1 MAFIYSLL
9 LTLFGLMFQFDIFKK
24 NDFGVLFLTFWLFEQ
39 SMIGLAFML
48 GAFLRRA
55 EQAVT
60 VGFALFLIAFIFFF
74 VITFGFPYGAYKK
87 TAPFSYQYDITTKQ
101 YVLKDSKGDRAAE
114 PLFSLLPPNLLS
126 KNIADLGALTA
137 TDKNNGIRFSEAYS
151 YCTINPDLC
160 NPPYSV
166 GNSWSWYIGMY
177 FVYSLIGLY
186 LENVLPDAMGVKK
199 APWYLFTPAYW
210 GLSTAHITDDPDAV
224 IEASK
229 DEDVLSEESTAKT
242 RANQDMDGANAIEI
256 RGLTQT
262 FKRGGKPFHAVK
274 APWYVVKKNQLF
286 ALLGP
291 NGAGKTTTINM
302 LTGFLPPTAGN
313 ALVFGNT
320 VAHPSGM
327 NRVKRVIG
335 ICPQF
340 DILWERLTA
349 REHLIIFAI
358 IKGIKPDSV
367 YHEADKRIE
376 EVRLND
382 AANQIAGSFS
392 GGMKRRLSVAVSL
405 IGNPSVVYLD
415 EPTTGMDPIN
425 RRHVWDVIE
434 AAKQDR
440 CVVLTTHSMEEADIL
455 GDRIGIMAKGRL
467 RCIGSSVRLKSRF
480 GGGYRISVSCGDKMT
495 PNSPQSLRVKEM
507 FRESLRVE
515 VSEESKTYLH
525 FNVPTADSSALQS
538 FFELLEGKK
547 QELSIVDVQLS
558 MSTLEDVF
566 LNIAKQSEKEE
577 AMLLNKTVNVT
588 LRNGEVVGVL
598 LGNEEELVSPNGV
611 KFTVKWGAD
620 ENGNLIVVDTKESN
634 VTQKSIVVT
643 VPEGVGAGE
652 LVQVE
657 VEGQTFN
664 VTVPENAPPGTTFNA
679 TAYVEPK
686 NTNASLFSDSTM
698 IKISE
703 EEVQER
709 VTKLHTSFGQQA
721 GASFSKNLS
730 LQSRKWLTN
739 CCLVLIPIF
748 FIIIIL
754 MLQFLLEILFLGQP
768 TVRCPYCGPAN
779 DTFAKSYCNGA
790 SSCADYF
797 FPVGKTQDL
806 TYQYNL
812 QCKKVSET
820 CGGNGNDACF
830 QPQLATASQF
840 AFCPITFGIK
850 QPNLAYNTPKYYRS
864 KTPVL
869 YTQND
874 RTNAF
879 ASSVADKVISSL
891 DDFSDKLKATAKV
904 KTQTL
909 YTLLLTPMLG
919 CGGLGGVDQTFK
931 SQMCGVIQAGEGT
944 SEPCCADF
952 SLANETSLHANTSQG
967 VKFASGKGMASLY
980 GLLYSM
986 LGASLQPLLQGT
998 QMTYPEYF
1006 QTYVA
1011 SKITPRFEC
1020 VEPTYSSS
1028 LQAEMQSNPCVKMQE
1043 AVSLAA
1049 TASSD
1054 RTIYPKLSAMTSNL
1068 TKDCKLDQFKN
1079 LSAVVTLLTTSPC
1092 TCKWLFLAQTA
1103 MQNFSFFADRNLA
1116 GIEMEVPKTYNCAA
1130 KDGAYQC
1137 SNSNLQ
1143 GFFNIPEMRFSTS
1156 IWAGSTFF
1164 NEQALNPQSNYW
1176 DILNS
1181 RDTPYW
1187 KNWGKNG
1194 HGFFSLLT
1202 QSCGS
1207 TASQSHEMCYIN
1219 RTAALQGIYLQCIDS
1234 KPTWVDSKAAI
1245 DQMLYRGYYD
1255 KYGSNGSMGEQY
1267 VNAFDFLNTDGS
1279 NLNVSVMYN
1288 DTTQW
1293 ASPTGQPKSALRIMA
1308 PISNVFD
1315 AFVNVKLG
1323 GSGYKY
1329 ALSALGIKEMPQPAW
1344 KLNLDL
1350 ASSLGPFFFTLAFS
1364 LLFPT
1369 IIVSIVYEKEMKLR
1383 VIMRMMGLGNAPYWF
1398 INYIFWFIIYALFI
1412 FMLLLVASL
1421 ARLPSGYTIG
1431 LFTKQEPSVH
1441 FVFFLLFF
1449 NNTIAFA
1456 FLWTTLLR
1464 SARTSSI
1471 AATLYVLGF
1480 SLIAWLC
1487 WGVGNFFNST
1497 SVSKD
1502 LVNFITLFP
1511 LWSLYRGFNEY
1522 YQYAYVAARS
1532 GGQGLTWSKMA
1543 TDPRC
1548 GMPAVLAILAV
1559 EWVVFMLIT
1568 IYLDQV
1574 LDSGHGVPKHP
1585 LFFLGYKHR
1594 EEQMLADIEHEQ
1606 DISEFPDVQEEE
1618 ARINKLESADK
1629 SEHDAVMIHQLKK
1642 IYPGYLGGSPKVAV
1656 KSLTMGVQ
1664 HGECFG
1670 MLGPNGAGKTTTIN
1684 MLIGFTRPSGGHATV
1699 EVFSIISEMNRIYSL
1714 MGVCP
1719 QHDILWETLTA
1730 REHMT
1735 FYGRLKNLR
1744 GDDLKHAITYGL
1756 QQVNLLHVIDEK
1768 AGTFSG
1774 GMKRRL
1780 SVAISMIG
1788 NPLICYLDEPSTG
1801 LDPASRRTLWSCIK
1815 EAKKTRAIFLTTHS
1829 MEEAEGLCDR
1839 LGIFVDGQLR
1849 CIGNPKELTSRFGG
1863 FYVLSVTAEPG
1874 MEQQVF
1880 ELIKTMPS
1888 EVRVTYALAGTQK
1901 FEIPSNAVTLA
1912 TVFRIMS
1919 ENKQKLKIIDWG
1931 IANTT
1936 LEEAFIKISKNAAM
1950 T

>member
-1 MAFIYSLL
+1 MDANQSYPVTIYRQTCALLLKNFILAKRNYTSTFLRIFASFFFVLLIFLCNEGLLARFGSETYVKDIPHPTRQTVSKIPSCVPKASEKGCVTFGYSPAPKDNYFPDKDYSSLQDFISGVSWRYMRVITSFLTSRLQRWDVHCDTLIKNGIDYSTSNGTNIVPLVQENGTAADQIRGTWTRPFLNFAVPMQVQAQKEIARQVFLKDPNFKIDVAIEEFAHPAFQVSSFVGQIAPLFLLGCAMFPFVIQMNEIVLEKEQKLRQVLSSMGLTEVAYWLSWHIYQSSMAFIYSLL

-74 VITFGFPYGAYKK
+74 VITFGFPYGA
-87 TAPFSYQYDITTKQ
+87 
-101 YVLKDSKGDRAAE
+101 AAE

-335 ICPQF
+335 VCPQF

-349 REHLIIFAI
+349 REHLAIFAI

-779 DTFAKSYCNGA
+779 DTFAKSYCG
-790 SSCADYF
+790 C
-797 FPVGKTQDL
+797 
-806 TYQYNL
+806 
-812 QCKKVSET
+812 
-820 CGGNGNDACF
+820 
-830 QPQLATASQF
+830 
-840 AFCPITFGIK
+840 
-850 QPNLAYNTPKYYRS
+850 
-864 KTPVL
+864 
-869 YTQND
+869 
-874 RTNAF
+874 
-879 ASSVADKVISSL
+879 
-891 DDFSDKLKATAKV
+891 
-904 KTQTL
+904 
-909 YTLLLTPMLG
+909 LG
-919 CGGLGGVDQTFK
+919 
-931 SQMCGVIQAGEGT
+931 
-944 SEPCCADF
+944 
-952 SLANETSLHANTSQG
+952 
-967 VKFASGKGMASLY
+967 
-980 GLLYSM
+980 
-986 LGASLQPLLQGT
+986 
-998 QMTYPEYF
+998 
-1006 QTYVA
+1006 
-1011 SKITPRFEC
+1011 
-1020 VEPTYSSS
+1020 
-1028 LQAEMQSNPCVKMQE
+1028 
-1043 AVSLAA
+1043 
-1049 TASSD
+1049 
-1054 RTIYPKLSAMTSNL
+1054 
-1068 TKDCKLDQFKN
+1068 
-1079 LSAVVTLLTTSPC
+1079 
-1092 TCKWLFLAQTA
+1092 
-1103 MQNFSFFADRNLA
+1103 
-1116 GIEMEVPKTYNCAA
+1116 
-1130 KDGAYQC
+1130 
-1137 SNSNLQ
+1137 
-1143 GFFNIPEMRFSTS
+1143 
-1156 IWAGSTFF
+1156 
-1164 NEQALNPQSNYW
+1164 
-1176 DILNS
+1176 
-1181 RDTPYW
+1181 
-1187 KNWGKNG
+1187 
-1194 HGFFSLLT
+1194 
-1202 QSCGS
+1202 
-1207 TASQSHEMCYIN
+1207 
-1219 RTAALQGIYLQCIDS
+1219 
-1234 KPTWVDSKAAI
+1234 
-1245 DQMLYRGYYD
+1245 
-1255 KYGSNGSMGEQY
+1255 
-1267 VNAFDFLNTDGS
+1267 
-1279 NLNVSVMYN
+1279 
-1288 DTTQW
+1288 
-1293 ASPTGQPKSALRIMA
+1293 
-1308 PISNVFD
+1308 
-1315 AFVNVKLG
+1315 
-1323 GSGYKY
+1323 
-1329 ALSALGIKEMPQPAW
+1329 
-1344 KLNLDL
+1344 
-1350 ASSLGPFFFTLAFS
+1350 
-1364 LLFPT
+1364 
-1369 IIVSIVYEKEMKLR
+1369 
-1383 VIMRMMGLGNAPYWF
+1383 
-1398 INYIFWFIIYALFI
+1398 
-1412 FMLLLVASL
+1412 
-1421 ARLPSGYTIG
+1421 
-1431 LFTKQEPSVH
+1431 
-1441 FVFFLLFF
+1441 
-1449 NNTIAFA
+1449 
-1456 FLWTTLLR
+1456 
-1464 SARTSSI
+1464 
-1471 AATLYVLGF
+1471 
-1480 SLIAWLC
+1480 
-1487 WGVGNFFNST
+1487 
-1497 SVSKD
+1497 
-1502 LVNFITLFP
+1502 
-1511 LWSLYRGFNEY
+1511 
-1522 YQYAYVAARS
+1522 
-1532 GGQGLTWSKMA
+1532 
-1543 TDPRC
+1543 
-1548 GMPAVLAILAV
+1548 
-1559 EWVVFMLIT
+1559 
-1568 IYLDQV
+1568 
-1574 LDSGHGVPKHP
+1574 
-1585 LFFLGYKHR
+1585 
-1594 EEQMLADIEHEQ
+1594 
-1606 DISEFPDVQEEE
+1606 
-1618 ARINKLESADK
+1618 
-1629 SEHDAVMIHQLKK
+1629 
-1642 IYPGYLGGSPKVAV
+1642 
-1656 KSLTMGVQ
+1656 
-1664 HGECFG
+1664 
-1670 MLGPNGAGKTTTIN
+1670 
-1684 MLIGFTRPSGGHATV
+1684 
-1699 EVFSIISEMNRIYSL
+1699 
-1714 MGVCP
+1714 
-1719 QHDILWETLTA
+1719 
-1730 REHMT
+1730 
-1735 FYGRLKNLR
+1735 
-1744 GDDLKHAITYGL
+1744 
-1756 QQVNLLHVIDEK
+1756 
-1768 AGTFSG
+1768 
-1774 GMKRRL
+1774 
-1780 SVAISMIG
+1780 
-1788 NPLICYLDEPSTG
+1788 
-1801 LDPASRRTLWSCIK
+1801 
-1815 EAKKTRAIFLTTHS
+1815 
-1829 MEEAEGLCDR
+1829 
-1839 LGIFVDGQLR
+1839 
-1849 CIGNPKELTSRFGG
+1849 
-1863 FYVLSVTAEPG
+1863 
-1874 MEQQVF
+1874 
-1880 ELIKTMPS
+1880 
-1888 EVRVTYALAGTQK
+1888 
-1901 FEIPSNAVTLA
+1901 
-1912 TVFRIMS
+1912 
-1919 ENKQKLKIIDWG
+1919 
-1931 IANTT
+1931 
-1936 LEEAFIKISKNAAM
+1936 
-1950 T
+1950 